1 MRAVEAFQT
10 ATNWIV
16 IVGVVILLSVVV
28 ASWLASYRMPKAA
41 PVSSGKWPFALPAW
55 AQIGAGLA
63 VSALLAYLGYL
74 LWIPLRLV
82 VSPEVLVV
90 LRIVGLALFLAGL
103 LLTLWARWALGA
115 MYGVST
121 SFAAQLQAGH
131 RLIQHGPYAFVRH
144 PMYLG
149 YWLVLAGVM
158 LTYRTM

>member
-1 MRAVEAFQT
+1 MNIGTLLETV
-10 ATNWIV
+10 TNWIV
-16 IVGVVILLSVVV
+16 IAGAVILSAVIIV
-28 ASWLASYRMPKAA
+28 SWLASIRTPKAA
-41 PVSSGKWPFALPAW
+41 PTGSSTWFALPTW